1 MVLEKKSIHN
11 KLMNFIKDIKS
22 RYKKGN
28 IVERIIY
35 INSIIFIFTLFI
47 SVIQELYKIEINGI
61 LKWFALD
68 HNFSILLSKPW
79 TIISYGFLHAD
90 FLHLLLNLI
99 TLNFIGNLFIEY
111 FTQKQLLTFYLLG
124 TFFGGILYLLSHNY
138 FPLFEGR
145 SSILIG
151 GSAGI
156 SAIFIGITTYIPTY
170 QFKIRFIGFVKL
182 WYLAA
187 IWIGLDILALSGS
200 NAGGHFAH
208 LGGALFGFIYVN
220 RGTTKESSIL
230 NLILSVFKT
239 KKRPFKKV
247 YKSPKKSVKRE
258 TTTSLTQQQIDV
270 ILDKISK
277 SGYDALTQSEKEFL
291 FKQGRK

>member
-11 KLMNFIKDIKS
+11 KLMNYIKDIKS

-90 FLHLLLNLI
+90 FIHLLLNLI

-182 WYLAA
+182 WYL
-187 IWIGLDILALSGS
+187 
-200 NAGGHFAH
+200 
-208 LGGALFGFIYVN
+208 LF
-220 RGTTKESSIL
+220 
-230 NLILSVFKT
+230 
-239 KKRPFKKV
+239 V
-247 YKSPKKSVKRE
+247 Y
-258 TTTSLTQQQIDV
+258 
-270 ILDKISK
+270 
-277 SGYDALTQSEKEFL
+277 F
-291 FKQGRK
+291 